1 MSTKTKTLILCVD
14 QDNDIGNKTTVATPI
29 IGEDQ
34 NKSAAAD
41 LAVSDPEE
49 ADANAMFG
57 AVKLYNEMRSKY
69 PSEEFQVATIA
80 GSPNGG
86 VEADRNMLEELKTI
100 LSVFPADGVVLVTDG
115 FSDDT
120 LHPIIMSH
128 IPITS
133 IHHVVVKHSAR
144 IEETYVVLGKDLRMA
159 IEDPYYSR
167 ITLGVPG
174 ILLIIFGFL
183 TAINQLENAGIA
195 VTFVLGVVFLLKGFG
210 IYDKII
216 EIRPRLP
223 PPEEQLNFVSKMVGA
238 VVIIVGIYLG
248 ASAAYPLIPPGA
260 NLLELSW
267 WAINLPPLLG
277 VFILKGIDG
286 IIFGV
291 MLTFVGSVVSH
302 YLRNDERV
310 GQGIVS
316 LLMAFWMRFIAIESA
331 KILLEPN
338 TPLSF
343 THPLIF
349 YTLASV
355 STTIIAVFLTYRRYK
370 RLPFT

>member
-144 IEETYVVLGKDLRMA
+144 IEETYVVLGKYLRMA

>member
-49 ADANAMFG
+49 AYANAMFG

-144 IEETYVVLGKDLRMA
+144 IEETYVVLGKYLRMA

-216 EIRPRLP
+216 EIRPMLP

>member
-14 QDNDIGNKTTVATPI
+14 QDNDIGNKTSVATPI

-144 IEETYVVLGKDLRMA
+144 IEETYVVLGKYLRMA